1 MGEAQKYMHI
11 PGIVERVTRQV
22 EMYGKFNDEFMLE

>member
-11 PGIVERVTRQV
+11 PGIVERVT
-22 EMYGKFNDEFMLE
+22 EGFEFGYRREIY